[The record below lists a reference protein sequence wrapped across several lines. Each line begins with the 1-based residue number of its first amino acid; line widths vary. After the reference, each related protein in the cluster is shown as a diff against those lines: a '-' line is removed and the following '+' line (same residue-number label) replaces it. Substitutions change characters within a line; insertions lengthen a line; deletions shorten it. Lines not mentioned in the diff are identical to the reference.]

1 MCTIFFSLL
10 QGHSETRSVLQY
22 SPDQWFNTVGHQCES
37 WQRVV
42 SQLCVCRLPQ
52 EGRYHCQKV
61 SVSHVQNLDWNL
73 KALVSKFNMEKKECT
88 KKEKEKKHFNF
99 SGTTNSYNIIYTK
112 TVSNLHSIPCV
123 FSDLIHVSCCYLETR
138 SVNLNLTVLTS
149 VSYLLLGREHSYA
162 ESWVRCKKLNNSCLW
177 GITVK
182 GN

>member
-73 KALVSKFNMEKKECT
+73 KALVSKFNMEKNRMHQKRIR
-88 KKEKEKKHFNF
+88 KK
-99 SGTTNSYNIIYTK
+99 NI
-112 TVSNLHSIPCV
+112 SIFLGPQTLTILSTPKQLVIFILYLV
-123 FSDLIHVSCCYLETR
+123 FSQIWFMSPAATWKHDPLTWTSQFWHLCHTFFSEENIVMQSLGWGVRSWIIHVYE
-138 SVNLNLTVLTS
+138 
-149 VSYLLLGREHSYA
+149 
-162 ESWVRCKKLNNSCLW
+162 ESQ
-177 GITVK
+177 
-182 GN
+182 